1 MINGCLSLSKG
12 LKDIFNPVFLFN
24 FICLS
29 PLLADGNSTDLPEIR
44 KVGDG
49 IYEFGGVTIN
59 RNSQSISIHAT
70 TNQVNG
76 LIEYAVVHENGK
88 IHESLFRTTVRPQ
101 IFHTSLLLLKA
112 KPVKTF
118 FENLWSDEPKMIN
131 YTKNCFEIIVSWD
144 VNGTKY
150 EKEMEKLSLNQNRD
164 GPIGKKSFI
173 FTGSKMIE
181 GTFLAE
187 SSGSILAVYAD
198 ENAIMNN
205 SDYDSSNDDVW
216 IANKEEM
223 PPLELPVMIRF
234 HLPQE
239 SN

>member
-76 LIEYAVVHENGK
+76 LI
-88 IHESLFRTTVRPQ
+88 
-101 IFHTSLLLLKA
+101 
-112 KPVKTF
+112 
-118 FENLWSDEPKMIN
+118 
-131 YTKNCFEIIVSWD
+131 
-144 VNGTKY
+144 
-150 EKEMEKLSLNQNRD
+150 
-164 GPIGKKSFI
+164 
-173 FTGSKMIE
+173 
-181 GTFLAE
+181 
-187 SSGSILAVYAD
+187 
-198 ENAIMNN
+198 
-205 SDYDSSNDDVW
+205 
-216 IANKEEM
+216 
-223 PPLELPVMIRF
+223 
-234 HLPQE
+234 
-239 SN
+239 